1 MYLAQVEI
9 NKVFAPAAN
18 FTSVGSLINLVIRLI
33 SLGAGAMFMFT
44 MVYASYQYI
53 TSDGEEE
60 KINKAKKAFVSSSI
74 GMILV
79 VVAYWAVQ
87 IIARYMGLVF

>member
-9 NKVFAPAAN
+9 NKVFSPAAS
-18 FTSVGSLINLVIRLI
+18 FTSVGSLINLVVKLM
-33 SLGAGAMFMFT
+33 SLGAGVVFVFT
-44 MVYASYQYI
+44 MIYASYEYI

-60 KINKAKKAFVSSSI
+60 KITRAKKAFMNGGI
-74 GMILV
+74 GMIIV
-79 VVAYWAVQ
+79 VFAYWAIQ